1 VSARARAVIT
11 AATLVVAAVIPVLGA
26 GPAQAATYR
35 YWTYWWG
42 TNTATTHSGWK
53 FASVGPSG
61 QTVADQAVLGWR
73 FATTS
78 AAGTTK
84 PRYAATYG
92 DICSDAKPGG
102 TDVRVAVV
110 VDFGSSSDWPPGE
123 TPPVVGKVYTR
134 CLTVAAGTR
143 ASSVMG
149 QAQLDLRIGG
159 NGLICGIDGFP
170 SHECA
175 PIVSDPKPTPRP
187 TPKPTPKPTATH
199 APAPSTSASATTARP
214 VASGSTSASG
224 AATAATAT
232 SAAPSTSG
240 PAAGTTP
247 SASALAGT
255 GDTASPTDSLLPAT
269 TDAPVA
275 SAAEGTSSTPWGAV
289 GGLALVAL
297 VGGAAWWTMRRGGAR

>member
-1 VSARARAVIT
+1 MSTRTRAAIA

-42 TNTATTHSGWK
+42 TNTATTHTGWK

-84 PRYAATYG
+84 PRYASTYA
-92 DICSDAKPGG
+92 DICSDPKPAG

-123 TPPVVGKVYTR
+123 KPPVVGKVYTR

-143 ASSVMG
+143 ASAVMG
-149 QAQLDLRIGG
+149 QAQLDLRVGD

-175 PIVSDPKPTPRP
+175 PVVTDPKPTPKPTPRP
-187 TPKPTPKPTATH
+187 TPTPTPTPTATH
-199 APAPSTSASATTARP
+199 APAPAASATTSTPGA
-214 VASGSTSASG
+214 AATTGSTAPVTPT
-224 AATAATAT
+224 AVTTAAT
-232 SAAPSTSG
+232 SPST
-240 PAAGTTP
+240 GTTP
-247 SASALAGT
+247 SDGALAGT
-255 GDTASPTDSLLPAT
+255 GDSPSPTDALLPAT
-269 TDAPVA
+269 TEAPVA
-275 SAAEGTSSTPWGAV
+275 SAAAGASSTPWGAV
-289 GGLALVAL
+289 GGVALVAL